1 MRRGSGCAGA
11 CLALWL
17 GGLLGLAGCAGLG
30 AWPEPGGG
38 VRSSA
43 LEERPD
49 PICYALGSAAALSPE
64 DAQALLPDA
73 VKVFR
78 SERTPESRLRV
89 LLLLLRAPPRE
100 FGDVWALEIL
110 QSTQFAPDQEPGMRD
125 VEILLQGVF
134 QERLRAAAALHR
146 AEAGWEGEREVV
158 EALRS
163 SLEEARTES
172 QAWKARL
179 PVLERERDE
188 AVGRLRPLEASLEE
202 ERRRA
207 ADLEGQLGQLKA
219 IERILERRE
228 DPGAMEGTR

>member
-1 MRRGSGCAGA
+1 MKRGRRRAAA

-17 GGLLGLAGCAGLG
+17 AGLVGCAGLG
-30 AWPEPGGG
+30 TWPESG

-49 PICYALGSAAALSPE
+49 PICYALGRTAALSPE
-64 DAQALLPDA
+64 DAEARLPDA
-73 VKVFR
+73 VEAFR
-78 SERTPESRLRV
+78 SERTPESRLEV

-100 FGDVWALEIL
+100 FGDVWALEVL
-110 QSTQFAPDQEPGMRD
+110 QSAQFAPDQEPGLRD

-134 QERLRAAAALHR
+134 EERLRAAAALYR
-146 AEAGWEGEREVV
+146 AKAGWEGERQVV

-163 SLEEARTES
+163 SLEEARTEG

-179 PVLERERDE
+179 SVVERERDE
-188 AVGRLRPLEASLEE
+188 ALRRLRPLETALEE

-207 ADLEGQLGQLKA
+207 TELEGQLGQLKA
-219 IERILERRE
+219 IERILELRE
-228 DPGAMEGTR
+228 DPAAGEGVR